1 MGYLASAKAVDFSAL
16 TKSLGFGTVLASFA
30 IEDFSLDALQSISF
44 DDINSRLEKFRT
56 LSSF

>member
-30 IEDFSLDALQSISF
+30 IEDFSLAGLQAINF
-44 DDINSRLEKFRT
+44 DDITARLEEFRT